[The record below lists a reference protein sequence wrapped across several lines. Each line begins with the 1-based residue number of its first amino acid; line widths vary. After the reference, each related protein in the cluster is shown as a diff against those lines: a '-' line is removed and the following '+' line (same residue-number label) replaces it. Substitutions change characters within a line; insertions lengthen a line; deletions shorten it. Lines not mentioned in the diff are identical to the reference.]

1 MPDPTST
8 AVPTLPLPQITTP
21 NNPTAPA
28 AITSSLPI
36 PATMIK
42 QLLSGQPAYTVNRE
56 RAAAVLDAGFKT
68 ADTYNRIKP
77 ALFVGG
83 LIGMAASVYAMS
95 KRHGRGGEAIAT
107 WATVFLASAATA
119 WVTRPIAN
127 AAKPPAGSSAAAQNS
142 FGMLAIIDK
151 RRAEL
156 KAQDPNFAD
165 KVFARFDALPVV
177 AAQLDASPL
186 LKAVL

>member
-1 MPDPTST
+1 MANLLSMVTS
-8 AVPTLPLPQITTP
+8 AASAAS
-21 NNPTAPA
+21 APA
-28 AITSSLPI
+28 AASSLPI
-36 PATMIK
+36 PPAMIK

-56 RAAAVLDAGFKT
+56 RAAAVLDSGFKT
-68 ADTYNRIKP
+68 ADTYNKFKP

-83 LIGMAASVYAMS
+83 LAGMGISTFALM
-95 KRHGRGGEAIAT
+95 KRRGRGTE
-107 WATVFLASAATA
+107 TVTLWTMAFIASAATA
-119 WVTRPIAN
+119 WITRPILN
-127 AAKPPAGSSAAAQNS
+127 ATKAPPGSSAAAQDS
-142 FGMLAIIDK
+142 FGLLAIIDK
-151 RRAEL
+151 RRAQL